1 MKLKYYWHSDD
12 ANIRGDR
19 GTEISYEKALD
30 ICLGTWRDN
39 DMTRDMLS
47 IPNRIGCQYGY
58 ITSQSEDGMVLMAG
72 LWNIVPMRI
81 EYDKNGNHVK

>member
-1 MKLKYYWHSDD
+1 MKYYLHSDD
-12 ANIRGDR
+12 ANIRGDH

-47 IPNRIGCQYGY
+47 IPNRISCQWGY
-58 ITSQSEDGMVLMAG
+58 ITTMSDEGMVLMAG
-72 LWNIVPMRI
+72 MWNMLPMGI
-81 EYDKNGNHVK
+81 KYDKAGNHIK